1 MDLAY
6 VIEVLNKLGFPV
18 AISCFAIYFGL
29 KVAKEIVD
37 LVRRRLRSDISTQK
51 IDRDTPGP
59 QPAMVNGDRRPLV
72 RKVPARD
79 RRPLKTHYFFT
90 VANNLLANKIN
101 TIRCGCAGRTE
112 VFRDM
117 CTEMIRSWS
126 EVLQQF
132 IDDEK
137 SSLNHAANY
146 EFGADLADTIMKW
159 RRDLKGRWL
168 NIYIPKPA
176 VDAMMDWLDPRFDI
190 LAQNSAGLASS
201 DFFDDNHERMAV
213 VLSIHEMTMQL
224 VIIDMNRLIL
234 SINGNLDGVVYKNI
248 EIVPAKDVL
257 TEFFERQKAAGNSG
271 GGSSRS
277 MKTPLPGVQVQ
288 QERSKR

>member
-1 MDLAY
+1 VIVDLAY
-6 VIEVLNKLGFPV
+6 IIELLNKLGFPV
-18 AISCFAIYFGL
+18 FISC
-29 KVAKEIVD
+29 VALYYGIKIANEIVD
-37 LVRRRLRSDISTQK
+37 LVRRRIRGDTPTQK
-51 IDRDTPGP
+51 INRDTPGP
-59 QPAMVNGDRRPLV
+59 HPAITDGDRRPLV
-72 RKVPARD
+72 RKTPDRE

-90 VANNLLANKIN
+90 VANNLLANKIS
-101 TIRCGCAGRTE
+101 TIRCGCLGRTE

-146 EFGADLADTIMKW
+146 EFGADLADMIMKW

-168 NIYIPKPA
+168 NISIPKPA
-176 VDAMMDWLDPRFDI
+176 VEAMLDWLEPRFDI

-201 DFFDDNHERMAV
+201 DFFVDNHERMAV

-257 TEFFERQKAAGNSG
+257 TEYFERQKVVGG

-277 MKTPLPGVQVQ
+277 MKTPLPGAVKS
-288 QERSKR
+288 QERPAR